1 MIATLSSVSG
11 QQISSLIF
19 GAMQFGGTADQASS
33 EAMFRAAVEGGI
45 SHFDTAFAYTDGASE
60 TILGELVRLERDSY
74 YVATKVGYIGGSGR
88 ENILEQFDQSQQR
101 LNSDYVDLLYLHR
114 FDNDT
119 PLEESFETLAGLQSS
134 GRIRHIGV
142 SNYAAWQ
149 VMKAQAVAKSLGTRI
164 DVLQPMYN
172 LVKRQ
177 AEVELLPM
185 CVDQGIVAAT
195 YSPLGGGLLTGK
207 YTAGGTGRLSTD
219 ERYAARYGLDW
230 MHSAARELMKIAHD
244 LEVDP
249 ATLAVAWLLK
259 SSSDVHPIISARN
272 VDQLGP
278 SILAGT
284 FEMSDALYDRLT
296 ALAPTPA
303 PATDRLEEA

>member
-1 MIATLSSVSG
+1 MIAALSSVSG

-33 EAMFRAAVEGGI
+33 EAMFHAAVEGGI

>member
-88 ENILEQFDQSQQR
+88 ENILQQFDQSQQR
-101 LNSDYVDLLYLHR
+101 LNTDYVDLLYLHR

-230 MHSAARELMKIAHD
+230 MHFAARELMKIAQD

-249 ATLAVAWLLK
+249 AILAVAWLLK